1 MKLTKSKRKQTNSD
15 TKIDNITTIS
25 WINPYQDGRWRAGS
39 KLLHPQRWRRLRW
52 ARWRHKLYPLAFCS
66 WVICLFKKKLY
77 NCVRF
82 HSRIFS
88 ALAVFCAFSLRCCS
102 GFLGAVFGLRFSN
115 QLKLLR
121 WEHPYLSHLGS
132 RGAES
137 PLYLSLQI
145 WLSILGPKRSTCF
158 ASFFDAGAWDIPEL
172 GERHKSHGPRPTPWL
187 WFRYSLCRPITMSW
201 RNAFTL
207 PISRVIVLH
216 YLAVLLN

>member
-1 MKLTKSKRKQTNSD
+1 MCDSTLV
-15 TKIDNITTIS
+15 
-25 WINPYQDGRWRAGS
+25 
-39 KLLHPQRWRRLRW
+39 L
-52 ARWRHKLYPLAFCS
+52 
-66 WVICLFKKKLY
+66 
-77 NCVRF
+77 
-82 HSRIFS
+82 FS

-121 WEHPYLSHLGS
+121 WEHPYLSHLES

-137 PLYLSLQI
+137 PRSGYISLQI